1 MAVGQTAGGTTA
13 LMVLAT
19 DRSVPVEVL
28 DRLRRASGILDVYEV
43 TTV

>member
-1 MAVGQTAGGTTA
+1 
-13 LMVLAT
+13 VLAT

-28 DRLRRASGILDVYEV
+28 DKLRRAPGILDVYEV